1 MGSRALLPVL
11 LPVLLPS
18 VAAFNL
24 ETSRP
29 FAFRGSPGSL
39 FGFALD
45 FYLPRPPS
53 VSILVGA
60 PKANTSQPNVTQ
72 GGAVYHCPWPP
83 STDCTPIDFDHIG
96 TRSHPNDFGGNGT
109 ENPDPMEYKSL
120 QWFGAT
126 VRAHNASI
134 LACAPLY
141 SWRPI
146 KDEGGRDPV
155 GTCFLSIGN
164 FSKFV
169 EYAPCRSDLN
179 SEAGQGY
186 CQGGF
191 SAEFTQTGRV
201 LLGGPGSYFWQGQV
215 MSATQEQIAASNY
228 PEYFIHDVAGQL
240 QTRQA
245 AATYDDSY
253 MGYSVAVGEFSGDAT
268 QDFVAGVPKGN
279 LTYGYV
285 TILNGTNMKSL
296 YNFSGEQMAAYFG
309 YAVAATDV
317 NNDGLSD
324 LLVGAPLFM
333 ERTGDGRVQEVG
345 RVYLYLQGGGPL
357 HGPPSMPPTPT
368 MALTG
373 PQEFGRFGSAIA
385 ALGDLDLDGFNDV
398 AVGAPLGAEDR
409 RGLVYIYSGRGAG
422 LHPHP
427 AQVLR
432 GQWEPGRNPD
442 FFGAA
447 LRGDTD
453 LDGNGYPDLLVGAF
467 GVDAAVVYRG
477 RPIVHASASLT
488 VVPTM
493 FNPEERGCVLEG
505 TDVHVPCINVSFCL
519 NASGRHIPGPIGFA
533 VELTLDGLKA
543 PGGRRALFLGGRE
556 PTLSQTV
563 PVPNGAGGRC
573 HSMAV
578 FLRNESEFRDKLSP
592 IAVGLSFALDPH
604 APPDAHGL
612 HPVLAATTRTR
623 LEAKAHIQ
631 LDCGE
636 DNICV
641 PDLQLEAFTD
651 RRAVYLGDRNSLNL
665 TFIARNQG
673 EGGAY
678 EAELHVKPPP
688 HAQYTGVLHPHG
700 NFSALSCELGGGNGS
715 SPLVCDLGNPM
726 KAGASIWGGLRF
738 TIPHLSDSGK
748 NVRFELQI
756 RSKNANNS
764 QSEVVAL
771 LLEVRAATRLSAFGV
786 SRPEVVTVPEPGW
799 APPQPPQR
807 LEDIG
812 PPVEFVYE
820 VVNEGPSAI
829 SHGTLELS
837 CPLALGDRPVLYIV
851 GHSGPWNCSANHGL
865 DRLQLAG
872 QQSRDSHALQRRDTR
887 GGGGPPGPPGALGC
901 PEAECFQL
909 SCPMG
914 GLEKQQRAI
923 LHLSARLWA
932 RSFLQREVRAQ
943 ALRCDAEYRVLRL
956 PYRVRPPHYPSQR
969 LQVVTG
975 LQWARAESS
984 AGVPVWVVVLAV
996 LLGLL
1001 LLALLSY
1008 GLYKL
1013 GFFKR
1018 SVPYGTAMEK
1028 AQLKPQAASEA

>member
-1 MGSRALLPVL
+1 MTPPAPPRRPRSCRLGSRALLPVL

-191 SAEFTQTGRV
+191 SAEGH
-201 LLGGPGSYFWQGQV
+201 GGV

-345 RVYLYLQGGGPL
+345 RVYLYLQGGGSPPRPPL
-357 HGPPSMPPTPT
+357 H
-368 MALTG
+368 
-373 PQEFGRFGSAIA
+373 EFGRFGSAIA

-505 TDVHVPCINVSFCL
+505 TDVHV
-519 NASGRHIPGPIGFA
+519 
-533 VELTLDGLKA
+533 
-543 PGGRRALFLGGRE
+543 
-556 PTLSQTV
+556 
-563 PVPNGAGGRC
+563 
-573 HSMAV
+573 MAV

-592 IAVGLSFALDPH
+592 IAVGLTKVCC
-604 APPDAHGL
+604 
-612 HPVLAATTRTR
+612 HP
-623 LEAKAHIQ
+623 I

-771 LLEVRAATRLSAFGV
+771 LLEVRAATRLV

-820 VVNEGPSAI
+820 VGGDGSKAGGDPNPEGP
-829 SHGTLELS
+829 HGPNPSDVPSPKGPHVPNPKGPPRHHRPHALHR
-837 CPLALGDRPVLYIV
+837 CPPPPQSTTPPPQPTCAP
-851 GHSGPWNCSANHGL
+851 PP
-865 DRLQLAG
+865 
-872 QQSRDSHALQRRDTR
+872 SRDAAAGGRALWGAAHAQGCAVGGGAMRVPAAAPRAPQPLRPRSGGGVR
-887 GGGGPPGPPGALGC
+887 VCANGGGGGANGVV
-901 PEAECFQL
+901 Q
-909 SCPMG
+909 MG
-914 GLEKQQRAI
+914 GVQTGGRANGRGAPGEIWGRGKQKWGAAV
-923 LHLSARLWA
+923 HG
-932 RSFLQREVRAQ
+932 
-943 ALRCDAEYRVLRL
+943 VL
-956 PYRVRPPHYPSQR
+956 
-969 LQVVTG
+969 
-975 LQWARAESS
+975 
-984 AGVPVWVVVLAV
+984 
-996 LLGLL
+996 
-1001 LLALLSY
+1001 
-1008 GLYKL
+1008 
-1013 GFFKR
+1013 
-1018 SVPYGTAMEK
+1018 
-1028 AQLKPQAASEA
+1028 

>member
-1 MGSRALLPVL
+1 MTPPAPPRRPRSCRLGSRALLPVL

-345 RVYLYLQGGGPL
+345 RVYLYLQGGV
-357 HGPPSMPPTPT
+357 PST
-368 MALTG
+368 
-373 PQEFGRFGSAIA
+373 
-385 ALGDLDLDGFNDV
+385 
-398 AVGAPLGAEDR
+398 
-409 RGLVYIYSGRGAG
+409 
-422 LHPHP
+422 
-427 AQVLR
+427 
-432 GQWEPGRNPD
+432 
-442 FFGAA
+442 
-447 LRGDTD
+447 
-453 LDGNGYPDLLVGAF
+453 
-467 GVDAAVVYRG
+467 
-477 RPIVHASASLT
+477 
-488 VVPTM
+488 
-493 FNPEERGCVLEG
+493 
-505 TDVHVPCINVSFCL
+505 
-519 NASGRHIPGPIGFA
+519 
-533 VELTLDGLKA
+533 
-543 PGGRRALFLGGRE
+543 
-556 PTLSQTV
+556 
-563 PVPNGAGGRC
+563 
-573 HSMAV
+573 
-578 FLRNESEFRDKLSP
+578 
-592 IAVGLSFALDPH
+592 
-604 APPDAHGL
+604 APP
-612 HPVLAATTRTR
+612 P
-623 LEAKAHIQ
+623 
-631 LDCGE
+631 C
-636 DNICV
+636 
-641 PDLQLEAFTD
+641 
-651 RRAVYLGDRNSLNL
+651 
-665 TFIARNQG
+665 
-673 EGGAY
+673 
-678 EAELHVKPPP
+678 PPP
-688 HAQYTGVLHPHG
+688 PPWP
-700 NFSALSCELGGGNGS
+700 SPDPRS
-715 SPLVCDLGNPM
+715 S
-726 KAGASIWGGLRF
+726 GASEAPSLRWETSTWMGSMMWLWGPRWGPR
-738 TIPHLSDSGK
+738 T
-748 NVRFELQI
+748 
-756 RSKNANNS
+756 A
-764 QSEVVAL
+764 
-771 LLEVRAATRLSAFGV
+771 GV
-786 SRPEVVTVPEPGW
+786 WCTST
-799 APPQPPQR
+799 A
-807 LEDIG
+807 
-812 PPVEFVYE
+812 
-820 VVNEGPSAI
+820 
-829 SHGTLELS
+829 
-837 CPLALGDRPVLYIV
+837 
-851 GHSGPWNCSANHGL
+851 
-865 DRLQLAG
+865 
-872 QQSRDSHALQRRDTR
+872 
-887 GGGGPPGPPGALGC
+887 GGGPGC
-901 PEAECFQL
+901 TPTL
-909 SCPMG
+909 P
-914 GLEKQQRAI
+914 
-923 LHLSARLWA
+923 
-932 RSFLQREVRAQ
+932 
-943 ALRCDAEYRVLRL
+943 RC
-956 PYRVRPPHYPSQR
+956 
-969 LQVVTG
+969 
-975 LQWARAESS
+975 
-984 AGVPVWVVVLAV
+984 
-996 LLGLL
+996 
-1001 LLALLSY
+1001 
-1008 GLYKL
+1008 
-1013 GFFKR
+1013 
-1018 SVPYGTAMEK
+1018 
-1028 AQLKPQAASEA
+1028 